1 MSNKMITTKMG
12 DGVIIRWNIPYRL
25 EEHCGALK
33 HAVMASMDGR
43 AYVPSVLAFTSCHAG
58 EGVTTV
64 ATSFALTI
72 AEDRERF
79 VLLVDCNIR
88 DPWLHMLLH
97 AERSPGLVEALTTES
112 DLPWPVHRI
121 GQRLD
126 VLFAGRETQ
135 KPWRIFGSGEF
146 GNFLR
151 EAKRNYDMVILDCP
165 PVVDSAGSLVLPAK
179 ADVTVLVLEAERTR
193 REVVQR
199 AQKAINGSGAR
210 ILGVVLN
217 KKRYHIPKVLYKYL

>member
-1 MSNKMITTKMG
+1 MSNKMITAKIG
-12 DGVIIRWNIPYRL
+12 DGIIISWKIPNRM
-25 EEHCGALK
+25 EEQCGALK

-79 VLLVDCNIR
+79 VLLVDCNIK
-88 DPWLHMLLH
+88 DPWLHTLLQ
-97 AERSPGLVEALTTES
+97 AQRAPGLVEALTTES

-126 VLFAGRETQ
+126 VLFAGKETL
-135 KPWRIFGSGEF
+135 KPWRVFGGGEF
-146 GNFLR
+146 SNFLR

-165 PVVDSAGSLVLPAK
+165 PVIDSAGSLVLPTK
-179 ADVTVLVLEAERTR
+179 ADATVLVLEAERTR

-199 AQKAINGSGAR
+199 AQRAIMSSGAK

-217 KKRYHIPKVLYKYL
+217 KKRYHIPKVLYKHL